1 MSFPQLGPPRMVQD
15 RPILAKIR
23 RKSLRCMDLPLG
35 PLLGPLAV
43 FGWSKRS
50 KVRFELSDGPLPVG
64 PWCELAAPLVQGRSE
79 EIRGCS
85 CGVAGW
91 SVGVAVSLELGRCLW
106 VEVSG
111 RVPAT
116 FCRRVVLGA
125 RASRKPSGRRAG
137 RRIFL

>member
-1 MSFPQLGPPRMVQD
+1 MSFPQLEPPRMVQD

-23 RKSLRCMDLPLG
+23 RKSLRRMDLPLE
-35 PLLGPLAV
+35 PLLEPLGG
-43 FGWSKRS
+43 FGWFKRF

-64 PWCELAAPLVQGRSE
+64 PWFELAAPLVHARSE

-85 CGVAGW
+85 CGRAGG
-91 SVGVAVSLELGRCLW
+91 SVGVAVSLELGRCLGI
-106 VEVSG
+106 EVSG
-111 RVPAT
+111 QVPAT